1 MPYSAIRR
9 AAVGLQ
15 RFGAGMFP
23 PNDSLIERE
32 KSLQDMLTIS
42 RGLRATAMAT
52 LAFGSATQSFAQST
66 VTPPALMYVG

>member
-1 MPYSAIRR
+1 
-9 AAVGLQ
+9 
-15 RFGAGMFP
+15 MFP